1 MIFWKVDYHIPSF
14 IPTTDDKRPFA
25 HQFKRYCVKCGSI
38 QFEQHMLNLSPIR
51 VRDICC
57 ICSAYS
63 YLRFHSHCLPPTM
76 VGYPMMRHFRNRHQK
91 ISPVR
96 QVQQLQPRYEVSRGY
111 RSHMAVD
118 LLTSNRCL
126 LFYRKGHE
134 IRLIGSTH
142 QLLHERVQ
150 LYSNPECYFPE
161 IGGKPVSAVRQE
173 PEPNRKPVQGN
184 VNALAKVPQ
193 TSLHEREQNSTE
205 GDHASG
211 VSGRAR
217 SMCLS
222 HTRFPS
228 IAAFARQHPFLWLAP
243 LHPHGKRPQVSAIH

>member
-1 MIFWKVDYHIPSF
+1 
-14 IPTTDDKRPFA
+14 
-25 HQFKRYCVKCGSI
+25 
-38 QFEQHMLNLSPIR
+38 
-51 VRDICC
+51 
-57 ICSAYS
+57 
-63 YLRFHSHCLPPTM
+63 
-76 VGYPMMRHFRNRHQK
+76 MMRHFRNRHQK

-161 IGGKPVSAVRQE
+161 IGGKPVPAVRQE

-228 IAAFARQHPFLWLAP
+228 IPAFARQHPFLWLAP
-243 LHPHGKRPQVSAIH
+243 LHPHGKGPQVSAIHSPVVQAITCIARSVANYRFAHDVDASFQHESCLPARRYFFYCTLHSPVLIRCGCRQVQVPRCVDHPLS